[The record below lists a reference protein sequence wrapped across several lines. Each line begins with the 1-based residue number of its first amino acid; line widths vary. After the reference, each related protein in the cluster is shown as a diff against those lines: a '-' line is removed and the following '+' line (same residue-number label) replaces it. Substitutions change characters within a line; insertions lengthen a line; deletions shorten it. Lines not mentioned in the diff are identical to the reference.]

1 MTNEEKV
8 QHWVNMSDYDMVTA
22 DAMMQAKRNLYV
34 GFMCHLAVEKIFK
47 AAYAKMKD
55 ETPPFSH
62 DLEYIALQGGFYD
75 KLSEEQKD
83 FVLELTPLNIKGRYS
98 EYKGE
103 IAKMLTRDKC
113 AEMLQQTK
121 EIVQWT
127 KEMLL

>member
-8 QHWVNMSDYDMVTA
+8 QHWVNMSDYDMETA
-22 DAMMQAKRNLYV
+22 DDLMLVKRYLYV
-34 GFMCHLAVEKIFK
+34 GFMCHQAVEKIFK

-75 KLSEEQKD
+75 RLSEEQKD
-83 FVLELTPLNIKGRYS
+83 FILELTPLNIKGRYS

-113 AEMLQQTK
+113 AEILQQTK
-121 EIVQWT
+121 EVVQWT
-127 KEMLL
+127 KKTLL